1 MMIDKNLI
9 VLLAY
14 IAFIVI
20 MSIVA
25 FFLYGKDK
33 KMAQNNGNAV
43 RIKEKTL
50 LFVVCFGGAVGGFLG
65 RIIFHHKTDKKYFSF
80 TIYLSILLEAAILGL
95 LVFFYF
101 KYRG

>member
-1 MMIDKNLI
+1 MGDKNLI

-14 IAFIVI
+14 IAYIVL
-20 MSIVA
+20 MSLCA

-50 LFVVCFGGAVGGFLG
+50 LWVVCFGGAIGGFFG

-80 TIYLSILLEAAILGL
+80 TIYLSILLQVAILGL
-95 LVFFYF
+95 LIFFWAF
-101 KYRG
+101 YRG